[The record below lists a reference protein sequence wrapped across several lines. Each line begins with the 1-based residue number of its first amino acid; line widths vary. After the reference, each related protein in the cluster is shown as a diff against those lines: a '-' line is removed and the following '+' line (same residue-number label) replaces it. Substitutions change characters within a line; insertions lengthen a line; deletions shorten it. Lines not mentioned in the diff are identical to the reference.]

1 MITIDPKIIEKHAIG
16 IEAARRYYVLGER
29 TGFSDDYYTNVL
41 EANARKDGLELRDY
55 VMQEVQG
62 CRSMNADYI
71 GRVQKVQVSGNMW
84 EALEH
89 YESEVAP
96 EIEYEI
102 PKYDGSS
109 IAAYYDVSTG
119 RCIRVI
125 TIGGSNLGS
134 EGIDQTEKLG
144 RYFPDL
150 PGSGI
155 RALQCECLVSL
166 EHGFGEGSRQ
176 KSNGIINASYIPLS
190 FEEFKGGVG
199 TERQYR
205 SYLKKFWENQARV
218 EKEIDDIINIRA
230 FRFFIEPG
238 YPSLDYLA
246 TIQNLPVVYNSAGD
260 IKFCGGYVFR
270 KDEHGEFLNHD
281 IWETPTGTFLV
292 DGVVGYTKTGECV
305 KALKYK
311 DAGRG
316 ESTEVLG
323 LKWTNQ
329 VSKGKDSWSCNA
341 LIDPIVVRGSEIK
354 KPVVGSL
361 KKMIESG
368 LSKGAR
374 VTVILANSTIPQVSK
389 VIEPGNRDFEWPVCS
404 CGYRM
409 GPDDIYGTRLKCGNH
424 MCSERYNRMRDYLDS
439 LKDAR
444 KLDLSKFLVID
455 GFKWKEKVEQYDSL
469 IDQVYSIV
477 SQDQGVIALYI
488 LLEHF
493 LSTNLQKK
501 NLNLVIHPAYAALRD
516 FIRESGM

>member
-1 MITIDPKIIEKHAIG
+1 MLTIDQGILEKHAIG
-16 IEAARRYYVLGER
+16 IEAARRYYILGER

-41 EANARKDGLELRDY
+41 EADARKDGLELRDY

-62 CRSMNADYI
+62 MRSMNADYI
-71 GRVQKVQVSGNMW
+71 KKVEKVQVSGNMR

-89 YESEVAP
+89 YEREVAP

-109 IAAYYDVSTG
+109 IAAYYDVSNG
-119 RCIRVI
+119 RCIRVV

-150 PGSGI
+150 PGTGI

-166 EHGFGEGSRQ
+166 EHGFGESSRQ
-176 KSNGIINASYIPLS
+176 KSNGIINASYVPLE
-190 FEEFKGGVG
+190 FFEFKDGKG
-199 TERQYR
+199 TKRQYS
-205 SYLKKFWENQARV
+205 SYLKKFWENQAKV

-230 FRFFIEPG
+230 FRFFLEPG
-238 YPSLDYLA
+238 YPDLDYLA
-246 TIQNLPVVYNSAGD
+246 TIQGLPVVRNSAGD

-292 DGVVGYTKTGECV
+292 DGVVGYTRTGECV

-316 ESTEVLG
+316 EATEVLG

-329 VSKGKDSWSCNA
+329 VGKGKDSWSCNA

-354 KPVVGSL
+354 KPVVGSI
-361 KKMIESG
+361 KKMVERK
-368 LSKGAR
+368 LSKGAK
-374 VTVILANSTIPQVSK
+374 VTVILANSTIPQVSN
-389 VIEPGNRDFEWPVCS
+389 VMEPGNGDYEWPVCS
-404 CGYRM
+404 CGYQM
-409 GPDDIYGTRLKCGNH
+409 GPSDIYGTRLKCGNH
-424 MCSERYNRMRDYLDS
+424 MCSERYTRMRNYLSS
-439 LKDAR
+439 LKYSWA
-444 KLDLSKFLVID
+444 LDLSKLLVID
-455 GFKWKEKVEQYDSL
+455 GFKWKEKVEQYESL
-469 IDQVYSIV
+469 VDQVYSIV
-477 SQDQGVIALYI
+477 IHDQGVAALYI

-493 LSTNLQKK
+493 LSTELQKK

-516 FIRESGM
+516 FTREAGM